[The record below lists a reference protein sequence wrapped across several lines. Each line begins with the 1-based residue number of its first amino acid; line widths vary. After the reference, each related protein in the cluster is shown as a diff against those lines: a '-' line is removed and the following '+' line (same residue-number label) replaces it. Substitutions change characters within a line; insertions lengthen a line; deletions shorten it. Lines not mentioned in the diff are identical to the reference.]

1 MHHTRLTVANEML
14 SLLGSIQLD
23 PFSPEHVPDNTLQDE
38 EAAVNELLNL
48 AVEMEDDN
56 NNSAEDR
63 ARIEKAARRAKR
75 KADRGED
82 SERKEKKKRKK
93 DALKS
98 GKKKK

>member
-1 MHHTRLTVANEML
+1 ML

-56 NNSAEDR
+56 TAEDR

>member
-1 MHHTRLTVANEML
+1 MHQPRLTVANEML

-56 NNSAEDR
+56 TAEDR